1 MEVIKDLV
9 RIKIFREE
17 KAELA
22 MLKAKTKLL
31 IAEETLDNARKVLR
45 KHKEDCIAR
54 EKELY
59 DDLCTRLV
67 LLKDINSVTL
77 DVQLMAEET
86 TRLDDDVEKSKEAR
100 DVASEDLAAAKAVH
114 KDAVQMRQKFMEVK
128 DAIDAEKLAE
138 LMRKED
144 LEMEEVPTKSQFE
157 TENPGEM
164 LEIY

>member
-31 IAEETLDNARKVLR
+31 HAEEALDNARKVLR

-86 TRLDDDVEKSKEAR
+86 TRLDEDVEKYKEAR

-114 KDAVQMRQKFMEVK
+114 RDAVQMRQKFMEVK
-128 DAIDAEKLAE
+128 DVIDAEKLAE

-144 LEMEEVPTKSQFE
+144 LEMEEVPTKRQFE
-157 TENPGEM
+157 TKDPGEM

>member
-31 IAEETLDNARKVLR
+31 IAEESLDNARKVLR
-45 KHKEDCIAR
+45 KHKEECIAR

-114 KDAVQMRQKFMEVK
+114 REAVQMRQKFMEVK
-128 DAIDAEKLAE
+128 DVIDAEKLAE

-144 LEMEEVPTKSQFE
+144 LEMEEVPTKRQFE
-157 TENPGEM
+157 TEDPGEM

>member
-1 MEVIKDLV
+1 
-9 RIKIFREE
+9 
-17 KAELA
+17 
-22 MLKAKTKLL
+22 MLKAKAKL
-31 IAEETLDNARKVLR
+31 ISAEEALDNARKVLR

-86 TRLDDDVEKSKEAR
+86 TRLDEEVEKSKEAR

-114 KDAVQMRQKFMEVK
+114 RDAVQMRQKFMEVK
-128 DAIDAEKLAE
+128 DVIDAEKLAE

-144 LEMEEVPTKSQFE
+144 LEMEEVPTKRQFE
-157 TENPGEM
+157 TEDPGEM

>member
-31 IAEETLDNARKVLR
+31 IAEESLDNARKVLR

-114 KDAVQMRQKFMEVK
+114 REAVQMRQKFMEVK
-128 DAIDAEKLAE
+128 DVIDAEKLAE

-144 LEMEEVPTKSQFE
+144 LEMEEVPTKRQFE
-157 TENPGEM
+157 TEDPGEM

>member
-31 IAEETLDNARKVLR
+31 IAEESLDNARKVLR

-114 KDAVQMRQKFMEVK
+114 REAVQMRQKFMEVE
-128 DAIDAEKLAE
+128 DVIDAEKLAE

-144 LEMEEVPTKSQFE
+144 LEMEEVPTKRQFE
-157 TENPGEM
+157 TEDPGEM

>member
-1 MEVIKDLV
+1 
-9 RIKIFREE
+9 
-17 KAELA
+17 

-31 IAEETLDNARKVLR
+31 HAEEALDNARKVLR

-86 TRLDDDVEKSKEAR
+86 TRLDEDVEKYKEAR

-114 KDAVQMRQKFMEVK
+114 RDAVQMRQKFMEVK
-128 DAIDAEKLAE
+128 DVIDAEKLAE

-144 LEMEEVPTKSQFE
+144 LEMEEVPTKRQFE
-157 TENPGEM
+157 TKDPGEM

>member
-31 IAEETLDNARKVLR
+31 HAEENLDNARKVLR

-86 TRLDDDVEKSKEAR
+86 TRLDEDVEKYKEAR

-114 KDAVQMRQKFMEVK
+114 RDAVQMRQKFMEVK
-128 DAIDAEKLAE
+128 DVIDAEKLAE

-144 LEMEEVPTKSQFE
+144 LEMEEVPTKRQFE
-157 TENPGEM
+157 TEDPGEM

>member
-31 IAEETLDNARKVLR
+31 HAEENLDNARKVLR

-67 LLKDINSVTL
+67 LMKDINSVTL

-86 TRLDDDVEKSKEAR
+86 SRLDEDVEKYKEAR

-114 KDAVQMRQKFMEVK
+114 RDAVQMRQKFMEVK
-128 DAIDAEKLAE
+128 DVIDAEKLAE

-144 LEMEEVPTKSQFE
+144 LEMEEVPTKRQFE
-157 TENPGEM
+157 TEDPGEM

>member
-17 KAELA
+17 KVELA
-22 MLKAKTKLL
+22 MLKAKAKL
-31 IAEETLDNARKVLR
+31 ISAEEVLDNARKVLR

-59 DDLCTRLV
+59 DDLYTRLV

-86 TRLDDDVEKSKEAR
+86 TRLDEEVEKSKEAR

-114 KDAVQMRQKFMEVK
+114 RDAVQMRQKFMEVK
-128 DAIDAEKLAE
+128 DVIDAEKLAE
-138 LMRKED
+138 LMRIED
-144 LEMEEVPTKSQFE
+144 LEMEEVPTLRQFE
-157 TENPGEM
+157 TEDPGEM

>member
-31 IAEETLDNARKVLR
+31 HAEEALDNARKVLR

-86 TRLDDDVEKSKEAR
+86 TRLDEDVEKYKEAR

-114 KDAVQMRQKFMEVK
+114 RDAVQMRQKFMEVK
-128 DAIDAEKLAE
+128 DVIDAEKLAE

-144 LEMEEVPTKSQFE
+144 LEMEEVPTKRQFE
-157 TENPGEM
+157 TEDPGEM

>member
-1 MEVIKDLV
+1 MEVINDLV

-22 MLKAKTKLL
+22 MLKAKAKL
-31 IAEETLDNARKVLR
+31 ISTEEILDNARKVLR
-45 KHKEDCIAR
+45 KHKDNCITR

-59 DDLCTRLV
+59 DDLCRRLV

-86 TRLDDDVEKSKEAR
+86 TRLDEEVEKSKEAR

-114 KDAVQMRQKFMEVK
+114 RDAVQMRQKFMEVK
-128 DAIDAEKLAE
+128 DVIDAEKLAE

-144 LEMEEVPTKSQFE
+144 LEMEEVPTRSQFE
-157 TENPGEM
+157 TEDPGEM

>member
-22 MLKAKTKLL
+22 MLKAKAKL
-31 IAEETLDNARKVLR
+31 ISAEEALDNARKVLR

-86 TRLDDDVEKSKEAR
+86 TRLDEEVEKSKEAR
-100 DVASEDLAAAKAVH
+100 EVASEDLAAAKAVH
-114 KDAVQMRQKFMEVK
+114 RDAVQMRQKFMEVK
-128 DAIDAEKLAE
+128 DVIDAEKLAE
-138 LMRKED
+138 LIRKED
-144 LEMEEVPTKSQFE
+144 LEMEEVPTKRQFE
-157 TENPGEM
+157 TEDPGEM

>member
-22 MLKAKTKLL
+22 MLKAKAKL
-31 IAEETLDNARKVLR
+31 ISAEEDLDNARKVLR

-67 LLKDINSVTL
+67 LLKDINSESL
-77 DVQLMAEET
+77 
-86 TRLDDDVEKSKEAR
+86 
-100 DVASEDLAAAKAVH
+100 
-114 KDAVQMRQKFMEVK
+114 
-128 DAIDAEKLAE
+128 
-138 LMRKED
+138 
-144 LEMEEVPTKSQFE
+144 
-157 TENPGEM
+157 
-164 LEIY
+164 